1 MGISLGGS
9 VAQHFAGTYPD
20 MVDRLVLA
28 DCTARYDD
36 ESRANWPLRAAAARR
51 DGVPSL
57 IPFLMQV
64 FFTKDSL
71 EQDGPNVRHVR
82 ETFEACDGEGYAL
95 ACETLATL
103 DAREQ
108 TKKIGAP
115 TLIMYGSNERPSF
128 KDAAKW
134 MHETI
139 KGSRVVEV
147 PLAGHASVRER
158 PEFVV
163 QHLRAFLD

>member
-1 MGISLGGS
+1 
-9 VAQHFAGTYPD
+9 
-20 MVDRLVLA
+20 
-28 DCTARYDD
+28 
-36 ESRANWPLRAAAARR
+36 
-51 DGVPSL
+51 
-57 IPFLMQV
+57 
-64 FFTKDSL
+64 
-71 EQDGPNVRHVR
+71 
-82 ETFEACDGEGYAL
+82 
-95 ACETLATL
+95 
-103 DAREQ
+103 
-108 TKKIGAP
+108 
-115 TLIMYGSNERPSF
+115 MYGSNERPSF